1 MPPKGRPAGS
11 KNKPKIPDTHIDPNS
26 AVGLPGEDVAI
37 NRSLVE
43 ASQTRQ
49 LSEYSDIEPA
59 AAADS
64 TSSSSTKSESKEEI
78 GHYAVEWIEKHYDDS
93 LNDAYRS
100 NLRNFLDKVGGETSN
115 INEFMKAFN
124 ASKFAIHDTKQGEDQ
139 LFNPVSEEEKQQK
152 FEQIKQEELNLQSID
167 EPPNDIQKVIQKI
180 IKPEEKDKG
189 GHIPKN
195 ILSSNVHMFDHYNIR
210 LHNNQICSHMFSSV
224 SLPSQV
230 RIGENIISQTLKF
243 F

>member
-1 MPPKGRPAGS
+1 MPPKGRPPGS
-11 KNKPKIPDTHIDPNS
+11 KNKTTKIPDTHVDPNA
-26 AVGLPGEDVAI
+26 AVGLPGDDQPI
-37 NRSLVE
+37 NRILVE

-59 AAADS
+59 AAAAAG
-64 TSSSSTKSESKEEI
+64 SSSSSSNKSESKEEI
-78 GHYAVEWIEKHYDDS
+78 EHYAAEWIEKYYDDS

-100 NLRNFLDKVGGETSN
+100 NLRNFLDKVGGDTSN

-124 ASKFAIHDTKQGEDQ
+124 ASKFAIHQ

-152 FEQIKQEELNLQSID
+152 YEQIKLEELNLQSID
-167 EPPNDIQKVIQKI
+167 EPPKDIQKVIQKI

>member
-11 KNKPKIPDTHIDPNS
+11 KNKKKIPATHVDPNA
-26 AVGLPGEDVAI
+26 AVGLPGDDVPI
-37 NRSLVE
+37 NRTLVE
-43 ASQTRQ
+43 ASQTKK
-49 LSEYSDIEPA
+49 LSEFTEIEQPA
-59 AAADS
+59 AAAGS
-64 TSSSSTKSESKEEI
+64 ASPPGIKSEDPVKDEGEEDEEEEEEEEEEE
-78 GHYAVEWIEKHYDDS
+78 VD
-93 LNDAYRS
+93 
-100 NLRNFLDKVGGETSN
+100 
-115 INEFMKAFN
+115 
-124 ASKFAIHDTKQGEDQ
+124 DTKDD
-139 LFNPVSEEEKQQK
+139 NADDKKTEEKK
-152 FEQIKQEELNLQSID
+152 VDTQE
-167 EPPNDIQKVIQKI
+167 KIQKI